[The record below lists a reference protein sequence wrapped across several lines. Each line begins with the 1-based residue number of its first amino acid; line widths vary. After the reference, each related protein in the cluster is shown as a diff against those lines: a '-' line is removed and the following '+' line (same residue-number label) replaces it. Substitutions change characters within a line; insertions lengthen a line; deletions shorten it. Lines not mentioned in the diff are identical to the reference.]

1 MRLIPVIVSLNR
13 RQTMKRIL
21 IIAILATAI
30 PSLALAQTN
39 DNKAAPSGKAEQ
51 EVVQVSKEI
60 VEAYGRND
68 FAALD
73 RLLADDYIS
82 TQAFGIQSKA
92 QLMDAWKSGRIKYS
106 SASDTDLSV
115 KVYGDSAVTTGILT
129 LKGRNPAREF
139 TIHARYTGAWVKQKG
154 QWRLVASQL
163 SEVAGQLTAEIN
175 KINESTQMFVN
186 AALAKNWAA
195 AAVMYTDDAVS
206 YPPHDRAVK
215 GRAAIQAW
223 LEKFPP
229 ITAFKATNVK
239 VEVRG
244 DLAYVLGT
252 YTMTIAPPGASG
264 PVNDTGK
271 YVEIRRKQPDGS
283 WLIAVDIFNS
293 DLPADTAN
301 ADHAA
306 IAKQSRAHHGAFA
319 RKDVD
324 GVLAV
329 YSADVVMMPP
339 NEPVIRGKQALRSWF
354 AKLFSQDAFKP
365 LSGASD
371 GLELAG
377 DMAVERLLLRDST
390 GQAIGK
396 AIHVY
401 RRQADGDWKITQD
414 IWSTDVPA
422 TSMKGDKHVN

>member
-1 MRLIPVIVSLNR
+1 
-13 RQTMKRIL
+13 MKRIL

-92 QLMDAWKSGRIKYS
+92 QLMDAWKSGRLKYS
-106 SASDTDLSV
+106 SASDTDLWV

-163 SEVAGQLTAEIN
+163 SEVVGQPTAEIN
-175 KINESTQMFVN
+175 KINESAQMFVN
-186 AALAKNWAA
+186 AALAKNWSAVAA
-195 AAVMYTDDAVS
+195 LYTDDAVLN
-206 YPPHDRAVK
+206 PPHDRAVK

-223 LEKFPP
+223 MEKFPP
-229 ITAFKATNVK
+229 ITAFKMSNVK
-239 VEVRG
+239 VEVRN

-252 YTMTIAPPGASG
+252 YTMTLAPPGGSG
-264 PVNDTGK
+264 PINDTGK
-271 YVEIRRKQPDGS
+271 YVEIRRRQPDGS
-283 WLIAVDIFNS
+283 WRIAVDIFNS
-293 DLPADTAN
+293 DLPA
-301 ADHAA
+301 
-306 IAKQSRAHHGAFA
+306 S
-319 RKDVD
+319 
-324 GVLAV
+324 
-329 YSADVVMMPP
+329 P
-339 NEPVIRGKQALRSWF
+339 
-354 AKLFSQDAFKP
+354 
-365 LSGASD
+365 SG
-371 GLELAG
+371 
-377 DMAVERLLLRDST
+377 
-390 GQAIGK
+390 Q
-396 AIHVY
+396 
-401 RRQADGDWKITQD
+401 
-414 IWSTDVPA
+414 
-422 TSMKGDKHVN
+422 